1 MDLILTAHKMRI
13 YPNSE
18 QIQIIETTFGAARR
32 MFNSLHA
39 QFPSS
44 KMCSNCKVI
53 HELTNDLSVRE
64 WQCPTCNSIHDRD
77 INAAINILNE
87 GLTLI

>member
-13 YPNSE
+13 YPNDE
-18 QIQIIETTFGAARR
+18 QIQ
-32 MFNSLHA
+32 
-39 QFPSS
+39 
-44 KMCSNCKVI
+44 
-53 HELTNDLSVRE
+53 
-64 WQCPTCNSIHDRD
+64 IHDRD